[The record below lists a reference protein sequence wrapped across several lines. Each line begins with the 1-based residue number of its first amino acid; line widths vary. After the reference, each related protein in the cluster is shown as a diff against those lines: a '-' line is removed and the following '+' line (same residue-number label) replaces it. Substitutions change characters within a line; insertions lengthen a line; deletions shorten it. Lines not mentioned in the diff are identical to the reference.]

1 MKKVTSKEK
10 ISMYLIEYYF
20 GFNKFV
26 TPLRIVGGPFFI
38 LLGFTI
44 LYKYPVENSF
54 YYVGFS
60 FIFGFFVIMR
70 PYIQMVFSLE
80 NFKTEEIEINV
91 NNSGLTVIQKKSK
104 SAIKFDYC
112 INIKERKTHIVFI
125 FDKVNR
131 IQIPKHV
138 FTEEQFQIVRE
149 NYK

>member
-20 GFNKFV
+20 GFNNFI

-44 LYKYPVENSF
+44 LYKYLDESSI
-54 YYVGFS
+54 YYAGFS
-60 FIFGFFVIMR
+60 FIFGFFVMLR
-70 PYIQMVFSLE
+70 PYLQMLFSLE
-80 NFKTEEIEINV
+80 NFKTEEIDINV
-91 NNSGLTVIQKKSK
+91 NTSGLTVMQKKSK
-104 SAIKFDYC
+104 SEIKFNSC
-112 INIKERKTHIVFI
+112 INIKERKKHIVFI

-131 IQIPKHV
+131 VQIPKHI
-138 FTEEQFQIVRE
+138 FTEEQFQIVKK